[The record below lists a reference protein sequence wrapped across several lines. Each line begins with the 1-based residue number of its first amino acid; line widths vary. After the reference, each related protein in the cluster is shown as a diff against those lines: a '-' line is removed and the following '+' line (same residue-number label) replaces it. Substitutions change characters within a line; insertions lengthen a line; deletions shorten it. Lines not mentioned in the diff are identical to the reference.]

1 MVVGGALLCPQG
13 LGEISSKCTIPAHD
27 KAVRGIGG
35 EITRGSSPLLHLHII
50 QPPSDPPYLLSHPPQ
65 TIDFEEENLH
75 SFCAIS
81 QDQNHTWLP
90 DATNVVF
97 QTLL

>member
-1 MVVGGALLCPQG
+1 MFHVVGGALLCPQG

-35 EITRGSSPLLHLHII
+35 EITRGSSPLLRLHII

-65 TIDFEEENLH
+65 TIDFEEEKIILH
-75 SFCAIS
+75 
-81 QDQNHTWLP
+81 
-90 DATNVVF
+90 
-97 QTLL
+97 LLFLRHFTRPKPYLAP